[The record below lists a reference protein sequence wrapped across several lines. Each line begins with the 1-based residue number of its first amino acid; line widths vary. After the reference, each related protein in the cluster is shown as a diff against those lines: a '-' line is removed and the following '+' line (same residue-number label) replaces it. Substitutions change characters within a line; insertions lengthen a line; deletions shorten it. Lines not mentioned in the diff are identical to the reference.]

1 MSSLAQCIL
10 LLMSLCLS
18 DFFVVAQPRS
28 RTKARPPEN
37 SDSVTQKAATFFEAG
52 QEAHAAGKFE
62 EAIKLYAQAIA
73 LDSSLWQA
81 EFQRA
86 SAYFSLHRFSEARTS
101 IAHVI
106 EQLKDFTASPELKQT
121 QAKAEVLRGEI
132 ALAENQAGEAEA
144 AFRRGLEL
152 LPNNKRAHLGLAQ
165 VFITNNKTVEAIT
178 AAKAALAAGEDS
190 DLIYALLGHAQ
201 MRNKQND
208 EALTNLNEALK
219 RNPGNSQALRDRAEI
234 FVAQNNT
241 AQAINDLRAL
251 LALEQSPATMLRLA
265 GLHRTARQYDEA
277 LKIYQQVAE
286 AEPANQEAK
295 TALAEIMLE
304 SGKAENAIAQ
314 LAVMIKAEPNRAD
327 LRSQLATLLVVSA
340 PEKALEQYEAAAKIA
355 PENLNH
361 KIGIGSALLKLKRF
375 DEAVTVLRPLLTQS
389 LKDEQ
394 MYTARAN
401 LATALF
407 ELKDYPNAVREYVW
421 MLGYLAQ
428 RGEQKKTALTSF
440 LLGVC
445 LDKLGD
451 FESALKA
458 YQQFLN
464 LAVPEQ
470 QLEVEKVKLRLPS
483 LQRQIAAGQGIKNKR
498 KK

>member
-10 LLMSLCLS
+10 LLISLCLG
-18 DFFVVAQPRS
+18 DFFGAAQPRS
-28 RTKARPPEN
+28 RAKSKPPET
-37 SDSVTQKAATFFEAG
+37 SDNVTQKAATFFEAG

-62 EAIKLYAQAIA
+62 EAIKLYSQAIT
-73 LDSSLWQA
+73 LDSALWQA
-81 EFQRA
+81 EFQQA

-101 IAHVI
+101 INHVI
-106 EQLKDFTASPELKQT
+106 EQLKEFTASPELKQT

-132 ALAENQAGEAEA
+132 ALAENQTDEAET

-165 VFITNNKTVEAIT
+165 VFITSNKTAEAISE
-178 AAKAALAAGEDS
+178 AKAALAAGEDS

-201 MRNKQND
+201 RRNKQND

-234 FVAQNNT
+234 FVARNDT

-251 LALEQSPATMLRLA
+251 LALEQSTATMLRLA
-265 GLHRTARQYDEA
+265 GLHRTAKQYEEA

-314 LAVMIKAEPNRAD
+314 LEVMIKAEPTRAD

-355 PENLNH
+355 PQNLNH
-361 KIGIGSALLKLKRF
+361 QIGIGSALLKLKRF
-375 DEAVTVLRPLLTQS
+375 DEAVTALRPLLIQP

-394 MYTARAN
+394 MYTVRAN

-407 ELKDYPNAVREYVW
+407 ELKDYPNAAREYVW

>member
-1 MSSLAQCIL
+1 M
-10 LLMSLCLS
+10 
-18 DFFVVAQPRS
+18 
-28 RTKARPPEN
+28 
-37 SDSVTQKAATFFEAG
+37 
-52 QEAHAAGKFE
+52 
-62 EAIKLYAQAIA
+62 
-73 LDSSLWQA
+73 
-81 EFQRA
+81 
-86 SAYFSLHRFSEARTS
+86 
-101 IAHVI
+101 
-106 EQLKDFTASPELKQT
+106 
-121 QAKAEVLRGEI
+121 
-132 ALAENQAGEAEA
+132 
-144 AFRRGLEL
+144 
-152 LPNNKRAHLGLAQ
+152 GLAQ
-165 VFITNNKTVEAIT
+165 VFITSNKTAEAISE
-178 AAKAALAAGEDS
+178 AKAALAAGEDS

-201 MRNKQND
+201 RRNKQND

-251 LALEQSPATMLRLA
+251 LALEQSTATMLRLA
-265 GLHRTARQYDEA
+265 GLHRTAKQYEEA
-277 LKIYQQVAE
+277 IKIYQQVAE
-286 AEPANQEAK
+286 TEPANQEAK
-295 TALAEIMLE
+295 IALAEIMLE

-314 LAVMIKAEPNRAD
+314 LEVMIKAEPTRAD

-355 PENLNH
+355 PQNLNH
-361 KIGIGSALLKLKRF
+361 QIGIGSALLKLKRF
-375 DEAVTVLRPLLTQS
+375 DEAVTALRPLLIQP

-394 MYTARAN
+394 MYTVRAN

-407 ELKDYPNAVREYVW
+407 ELKDYPNAAREYVW